1 MPSNN
6 HSQYPPSPTSAE
18 ELDPYQNL
26 PDPNAEPVGIEEWEE
41 WQQEQDESVKDYY
54 ALLGV
59 SRDATPNQIRSAYR
73 ALSLRFHPDKQPA
86 EQRERTTS
94 HFNNILIAYET
105 LMNPHKRAI
114 YDELGVD
121 GLKQKFFEVGVKTMD
136 PDEFKIWLQEQIR
149 KQKVENVMSLVN
161 SRGDVVIA
169 LDVSG
174 AGLKKIVRTR
184 ESGEKEVEYRLITPV
199 RLTKYVVK
207 HSFTLPLDGLGEL
220 LTTPF
225 NSSLTAPP
233 EKNEP
238 QMKHVPSLSLTAS
251 LGGIP
256 VQTENKGWTY
266 LSSPG
271 LSVQIGHSFPS
282 LPPKS
287 PLSIAS
293 ILAGLDF
300 EIASTI
306 FPQRVVSTS
315 VSKSFGASRL
325 VLKPTFNSSPLLK
338 PPNIEATYV
347 SSIGKRS
354 SFFMQYNTGLT
365 GKWPLALSQ
374 IFSSPPPSSHFTIGW
389 VAMPIG
395 ESPVVE
401 DVNDEN
407 YVPTHRPNRSKS
419 TETWRITATACPSI
433 GFGGQLGLS
442 WGRTYFVGTPIGPS
456 SSKNPKVKKSREGI
470 RISVDAT
477 VVTVTALVVKIKAT
491 RKIFT
496 HTRMGAGI
504 GISAGGVIFTL
515 DWSRLGQKISIPIG
529 IASTSG
535 PSVLYGTLAPFL
547 GYALLEWVYLRPRER
562 KLWKKEVEQKKRQL
576 MVKVVKNRRRADELV
591 GLMSDYVKHSQQ
603 KGLERGGLVIL
614 EARYGINGKAGE
626 WVDVTIPLAGLI
638 EDEQLVLPRGLN
650 KSHLA
655 GFYDPAPGEK
665 KELWVKYLFKGK
677 RHEITVRNNRGLAI
691 PMKAHLVE

>member
-1 MPSNN
+1 
-6 HSQYPPSPTSAE
+6 
-18 ELDPYQNL
+18 
-26 PDPNAEPVGIEEWEE
+26 
-41 WQQEQDESVKDYY
+41 
-54 ALLGV
+54 
-59 SRDATPNQIRSAYR
+59 
-73 ALSLRFHPDKQPA
+73 
-86 EQRERTTS
+86 
-94 HFNNILIAYET
+94 
-105 LMNPHKRAI
+105 MNPHKRAI

-161 SRGDVVIA
+161 SRGEVVIA

-174 AGLKKIVRTR
+174 AGLKKIVRTL
-184 ESGEKEVEYRLITPV
+184 ESGEKEVGYRLITPV

-207 HSFTLPLDGLGEL
+207 HSFTLPLEGLGEL

-225 NSSLTAPP
+225 NSSITASS

-315 VSKSFGASRL
+315 ISKSFGASRL
-325 VLKPTFNSSPLLK
+325 VFKPTFNSSPLLK
-338 PPNIEATYV
+338 PPSIEATYV

-354 SFFMQYNTGLT
+354 SFFMQYNTGLA

-374 IFSSPPPSSHFTIGW
+374 IFSNPSPSSHFTIGW

-395 ESPVVE
+395 ESPVAE

-407 YVPTHRPNRSKS
+407 YVPTQRPNKSKS
-419 TETWRITATACPSI
+419 TETWRITATACPSL

-456 SSKNPKVKKSREGI
+456 SSKNPKELKKSREGI
-470 RISVDAT
+470 RINVDAT

-496 HTRMGAGI
+496 NTRMGAGI

-515 DWSRLGQKISIPIG
+515 DWSRLGQKISIPVG

-535 PSVLYGTLAPFL
+535 SSVLYGTLAPFL

-576 MVKVVKNRRRADELV
+576 MVKVIKNRRRADELV

-603 KGLERGGLVIL
+603 KMLERGGLVIL

-626 WVDVTIPLAGLI
+626 WIDVTIPLAGLI
-638 EDEQLVLPRGLN
+638 EDEQLVIPRGLN
-650 KSHLA
+650 KVSL
-655 GFYDPAPGEK
+655 
-665 KELWVKYLFKGK
+665 
-677 RHEITVRNNRGLAI
+677 
-691 PMKAHLVE
+691 

>member
-1 MPSNN
+1 
-6 HSQYPPSPTSAE
+6 
-18 ELDPYQNL
+18 
-26 PDPNAEPVGIEEWEE
+26 V
-41 WQQEQDESVKDYY
+41 
-54 ALLGV
+54 
-59 SRDATPNQIRSAYR
+59 
-73 ALSLRFHPDKQPA
+73 
-86 EQRERTTS
+86 
-94 HFNNILIAYET
+94 
-105 LMNPHKRAI
+105 NPHKRAI

-161 SRGDVVIA
+161 SRGEVVIA

-174 AGLKKIVRTR
+174 AGLKKIVRTL
-184 ESGEKEVEYRLITPV
+184 ESGEKEVGYRLITPV

-207 HSFTLPLDGLGEL
+207 HSFTLPLEGLGEL

-225 NSSLTAPP
+225 NSSITASS

-315 VSKSFGASRL
+315 ISKSFGASRL
-325 VLKPTFNSSPLLK
+325 VFKPTFNSSPLLK
-338 PPNIEATYV
+338 PPSIEATYV

-354 SFFMQYNTGLT
+354 SFFMQYNTGLA

-374 IFSSPPPSSHFTIGW
+374 IFSNPSPSSHFTIGW

-395 ESPVVE
+395 ESPVAE

-407 YVPTHRPNRSKS
+407 YVPTQRPNKSKS
-419 TETWRITATACPSI
+419 TETWRITATACPSL

-456 SSKNPKVKKSREGI
+456 SSKNPKELKKSREGI
-470 RISVDAT
+470 RINVDAT

-496 HTRMGAGI
+496 NTRMGAGI

-515 DWSRLGQKISIPIG
+515 DWSRLGQKISIPVG

-535 PSVLYGTLAPFL
+535 SSVLYGTLAPFL

-576 MVKVVKNRRRADELV
+576 MVKVIKNRRRADELV

-603 KGLERGGLVIL
+603 KMLERGGLVIL

-626 WVDVTIPLAGLI
+626 WIDVTIPLAGLI
-638 EDEQLVLPRGLN
+638 EDEQLVIPRGLN
-650 KSHLA
+650 KVSL
-655 GFYDPAPGEK
+655 
-665 KELWVKYLFKGK
+665 
-677 RHEITVRNNRGLAI
+677 
-691 PMKAHLVE
+691 